1 MARIR
6 TIKPEFPQSESMG
19 RVSRDARLLFVQLW
33 TICDDSGITRGA
45 SRMLASLLF
54 PYDDDA
60 PGLIDGWVD
69 ELEREGCIVRYEADG
84 STYIKVQKWAEHQ
97 RIDKPSASKFPQFV
111 EGSRVFPEPSRKVVQ
126 DQGPRTKEGTKDQ
139 GVGAR
144 EEIRADPILEII
156 PPKKTAADQ
165 KGSRWHP
172 DNVVPEEWIDAA
184 CDARKRA
191 GLGPID
197 MRLEV
202 AKFGNYWASADC
214 PKPLK
219 KDWRQTFINWSLNS
233 KGKANGTGQH
243 GASSHPLGVFG
254 AITDRLREAEGRD
267 G

>member
-111 EGSRVFPEPSRKVVQ
+111 EGSRVFPESSRKVVQ

-139 GVGAR
+139 GGEAR
-144 EEIRADPILEII
+144 EEIRDAETQANPSKAISE
-156 PPKKTAADQ
+156 KS
-165 KGSRWHP
+165 KGTRWHP
-172 DNVVPEEWIDAA
+172 DNVVPDEWIDAA
-184 CDARKRA
+184 IEARSRA
-191 GLGPID
+191 GLGAID
-197 MRLEV
+197 MRHEV
-202 AKFGNYWASADC
+202 AKFGHYWSSTDC

-219 KDWRQTFINWSLNS
+219 KDWRQTFVNWAVSS
-233 KGKANGTGQH
+233 KGKQNGTGQH
-243 GASSHPLGVFG
+243 GSSVHPLGVFG
-254 AITDRLREAEGRD
+254 AITDRLREAESRD